1 MLGDLLQEPEVT
13 DYIQVCELV
22 DWKIFDFVSDP
33 VTLGLQ
39 LVPLDT
45 LEAAAPDLALGTLV
59 LGGVVTGPAVRPGV
73 RTHDQFWKK

>member
-59 LGGVVTGPAVRPGV
+59 LGGVVTGPAVRPRV
-73 RTHDQFWKK
+73 RTHD